1 MIISLIAAMDKNR
14 VIGQNGRLPWRL
26 PADMQYFVMMTTGK
40 PVIMGRKTYESLKPK
55 YKPLRDRTNIIL
67 THTHNY
73 DAPGCIVVHTIEA
86 ALAAAGDVDE
96 VMVIGGA
103 NTYEQFLT
111 RADRLYLTI
120 IDAEFA
126 GDATFPPYDHSA
138 WTITA
143 REAHE
148 PDEKNPYPY
157 EFLTLE
163 KQATRDKRLD
173 GSANVQSPISSP
185 QTPKP

>member
-26 PADMQYFVMMTTGK
+26 PADMRRFVELTLGK
-40 PVIMGRKTYESLKPK
+40 PVIMGRKTYESIPPK
-55 YKPLRDRTNIIL
+55 FKPLHGRTNIIL
-67 THTHNY
+67 THNLDY
-73 DAPGCIVVHTIEA
+73 DAPGCFVAHTIEE
-86 ALAAAGDVDE
+86 ALAAADGAPE

-103 NTYEQFLT
+103 AVYEQFLP

-120 IDAEFA
+120 IDAAFD

-143 REAHE
+143 REVHE

-163 KQATRDKRLD
+163 KQETGD
-173 GSANVQSPISSP
+173 
-185 QTPKP
+185 

>member
-26 PADMQYFVMMTTGK
+26 PADMRRFVELTLGK
-40 PVIMGRKTYESLKPK
+40 PVIMGRKTYESIPPK
-55 YKPLRDRTNIIL
+55 FKPLHGRTNIIL
-67 THTHNY
+67 THNLDY
-73 DAPGCIVVHTIEA
+73 DAPGCLVVHTIEE
-86 ALAAAGDVDE
+86 ALAAAGGAPE
-96 VMVIGGA
+96 VMVIGGTA
-103 NTYEQFLT
+103 VYEQFLP
-111 RADRLYLTI
+111 RADRLYLTL

-126 GDATFPPYDHSA
+126 GDAQFPPYNESA
-138 WTITA
+138 WTITT

-163 KQATRDKRLD
+163 KQETGD
-173 GSANVQSPISSP
+173 
-185 QTPKP
+185 

>member
-26 PADMQYFVMMTTGK
+26 PADMQYFVRMTTGK

-67 THTHNY
+67 THNHNY
-73 DAPGCIVVHTIEA
+73 DAPGCIVVHTIEE
-86 ALAAAGDVDE
+86 ALAAGSNAPE

-103 NTYEQFLT
+103 NTYEQFLPL
-111 RADRLYLTI
+111 ADRLYLTI
-120 IDAEFA
+120 IHAAFD
-126 GDATFPPYDHSA
+126 GDAQFPPYDESA

-148 PDEKNPYPY
+148 PDEKNPYSY
-157 EFLTLE
+157 EFITLE
-163 KQATRDKRLD
+163 KQETKDWRHENHATP
-173 GSANVQSPISSP
+173 QSPISSL
-185 QTPKP
+185 QSPKP

>member
-1 MIISLIAAMDKNR
+1 MDKNR

-26 PADMQYFVMMTTGK
+26 PADMEHFVAVTMGK
-40 PVIMGRKTYESLKPK
+40 PVIMGRKTYDSIQPK
-55 YKPLRDRTNIIL
+55 YKPLHGRSNIIL
-67 THTHNY
+67 THNHDYNT
-73 DAPGCIVVHTIEA
+73 PGCIVVHTVEEA
-86 ALAAAGDVDE
+86 IAAADAPE

-103 NTYEQFLT
+103 NTYEQFLPL
-111 RADRLYLTI
+111 ADRLYLTI
-120 IDAEFA
+120 IDAEFN
-126 GDATFPPYDHSA
+126 GDAQFPPYDEST

-143 REAHE
+143 RETHQ

-173 GSANVQSPISSP
+173 GPANLQSSISSLP
-185 QTPKP
+185 SPKP